1 MIDLLA
7 TTPRI
12 IVVVNHHHS
21 GRISVG
27 SNLVDTV
34 RVGFGIACQVVDQ
47 IVEVIRIH
55 RVIVVPVS
63 HDRNLTISRHEPT
76 ERAPIVSFESIP
88 KIFKRVVDVDVSA
101 IVIAPIPSV
110 IPTTIVVGVNNAC
123 VPKPRAPIGGH
134 HNGIAVKVTREERIQ
149 VPRRD
154 HDVDSDSDLPRI
166 EAVVREEE
174 EVVVPTIVVVAIARS
189 PTVIEEEP
197 VVIVAS
203 EDSILTTRL
212 EGKLVSSHNSR
223 RSTDL
228 VYRGCAINANVAI
241 RIVGRS
247 TPIWKPLSGAATP
260 TSAQTAICGRSA

>member
-12 IVVVNHHHS
+12 VVVVNHHHS
-21 GRISVG
+21 RRISICAD
-27 SNLVDTV
+27 LVHAV
-34 RVGFGIACQVVDQ
+34 RVRFSVACKIVDQ

-55 RVIVVPVS
+55 RVVIVPVP
-63 HDRNLTISRHEPT
+63 HDRDLTIARYEPT
-76 ERAPIVSFESIP
+76 EGSPIVSLESIP

-101 IVIAPIPSV
+101 IVVAPIPSV
-110 IPTTIVVGVNNAC
+110 IPTTIVVGVNNTS

-134 HNGIAVKVTREERIQ
+134 HNRIAVKVTREERIQ

-174 EVVVPTIVVVAIARS
+174 EVIVPTIVIVAIARS
-189 PTVIEEEP
+189 PTVIEEES

-203 EDSILTTRL
+203 EDSILTPRL
-212 EGKLVSSHNSR
+212 EGKLISSHYSR

-228 VYRGCAINANVAI
+228 VYRGCAVNANVTI
-241 RIVGRS
+241 RVVRRS

-260 TSAQTAICGRSA
+260 TSAQTAIRGRSA